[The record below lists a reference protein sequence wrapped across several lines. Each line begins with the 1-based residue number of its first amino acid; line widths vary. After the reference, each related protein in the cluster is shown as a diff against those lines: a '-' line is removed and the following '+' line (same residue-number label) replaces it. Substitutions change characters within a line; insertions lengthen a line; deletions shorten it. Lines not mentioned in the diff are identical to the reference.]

1 MSAQDFYGGQKTF
14 GQDQS
19 QPQGGYESRGYDNG
33 GYNNNN
39 NNGPSYPM
47 NNSYGGDGGGQQ
59 PQYAPPPQGYSQNHN
74 NNNHPQT
81 YTPPPPKMQSSAP
94 YAEPQYVNPPNG
106 TYNPNNQD
114 LSGKANPSAS
124 PARFTPKR
132 KLNDPIFLVLFV
144 AVFAGFVVVAALAIR
159 QFVIYNGGDGG
170 FGDSNQG
177 GTGISTSLN

>member
-1 MSAQDFYGGQKTF
+1 
-14 GQDQS
+14 
-19 QPQGGYESRGYDNG
+19 
-33 GYNNNN
+33 
-39 NNGPSYPM
+39 
-47 NNSYGGDGGGQQ
+47 
-59 PQYAPPPQGYSQNHN
+59 
-74 NNNHPQT
+74 
-81 YTPPPPKMQSSAP
+81 MQSSAP
-94 YAEPQYVNPPNG
+94 YAEPQYPNPTNNG

-114 LSGKANPSAS
+114 LSGKANPTAS
-124 PARFTPKR
+124 PSRFTPKR